1 MCENRICEEDELE
14 LDEDTTTDEENRPLM
29 MKLNLCSGDNKE
41 KKSEIQGIP
50 FLSDL
55 GFHESFRSVMYFSKR
70 CLHTL

>member
-50 FLSDL
+50 FL
-55 GFHESFRSVMYFSKR
+55 
-70 CLHTL
+70 